1 MADDVTLQ
9 RFFEILI
16 RGDRPA
22 ARRFIEEQRGQY
34 PDAAGLIGGLFWP
47 VYELSD
53 RLYREDRLS
62 LLSYRIGTRL
72 MRVLLDRLELESG
85 PAGEAI
91 EPSPAP
97 RRVLA
102 VCGPTD
108 PDELGAQMAVDLLEA
123 AGNTVVFAGGGVPFD
138 EVRVSVQ
145 ESRPDVL
152 LLFASAPGDLPH
164 IRQTIDA
171 LHEIEAC
178 PNTQVVV
185 GGGVFNRAEGL
196 AEEIGADLWAEE
208 PIELVDIICH
218 EADHRAPDDQRT
230 VGRARGRAAA

>member
-22 ARRFIEEQRGQY
+22 ARRFIEEQRAAHA
-34 PDAAGLIGGLFWP
+34 DAAGLIGGLLWP

-53 RLYREDRLS
+53 RLYREDQLS
-62 LLSYRIGTRL
+62 LLSYRIATRL
-72 MRVLLDRLELESG
+72 LRVLLDRLELEAG

-91 EPSPAP
+91 EQGPTP

-108 PDELGAQMAVDLLEA
+108 PDELSAQMAVDLLEA
-123 AGNTVVFAGGGVPFD
+123 AGNTVVFTGGGVPFD
-138 EVRVSVQ
+138 EIRARVQ
-145 ESRPDVL
+145 ETRPDVL
-152 LLFASAPGDLPH
+152 LLFSSAPGDLPH
-164 IRQTIDA
+164 IRQTIDS
-171 LHEIEAC
+171 LHEIGAC
-178 PNTQVVV
+178 PDTQIVV

-208 PIELVDIICH
+208 PIELIDMICH
-218 EADHRAPDDQRT
+218 EFDHRAAEDQRT

>member
-22 ARRFIEEQRGQY
+22 AGRFVEEQRAAHA
-34 PDAAGLIGGLFWP
+34 DAASLIGGLFWP

-53 RLYREDRLS
+53 RLYREDQLS
-62 LLSYRIGTRL
+62 MLSYRIATRL
-72 MRVLLDRLELESG
+72 LRVLLDRLELEAG

-91 EPSPAP
+91 EPGEAP
-97 RRVLA
+97 RSVLA

-123 AGNTVVFAGGGVPFD
+123 AGHSVVFAGGGVPFD
-138 EVRVSVQ
+138 EIRTRVQ
-145 ESRPDVL
+145 ETQPDVL
-152 LLFASAPGDLPH
+152 LLFSSAPGDLPQ
-164 IRQTIDA
+164 IRQTIDM
-171 LHEIEAC
+171 LHEIGAC
-178 PNTQVVV
+178 PETQIVV

-208 PIELVDIICH
+208 PIELVDMICH
-218 EADHRAPDDQRT
+218 ESDHRAAEDQRT